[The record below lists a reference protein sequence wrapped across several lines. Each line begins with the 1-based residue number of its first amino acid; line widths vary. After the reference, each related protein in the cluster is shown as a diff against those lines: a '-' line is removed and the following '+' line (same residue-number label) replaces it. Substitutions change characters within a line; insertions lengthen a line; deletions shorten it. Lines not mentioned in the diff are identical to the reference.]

1 MKSKFRRIVHFLRG
15 ESKNATE
22 EMSDFLDSAVD
33 ELILNNA
40 LARPKALP
48 LPDFLVLDYLIEK

>member
-48 LPDFLVLDYLIEK
+48 LPRDLLVPP